1 MRAPPG
7 KGAGNATDFVAP
19 ADRAV
24 PVSGRQE
31 RTTFA
36 QGSPLG
42 LAVPTYSADNQ
53 RVKGIICPRE
63 RPTSSTHLG
72 QAVRPRPRAR
82 YTTRT
87 MRLEPGG
94 CQ

>member
-7 KGAGNATDFVAP
+7 KGAGNAMDFVAP

-36 QGSPLG
+36 QGSPLV
-42 LAVPTYSADNQ
+42 LAVPTYRADNQ
-53 RVKGIICPRE
+53 RVKGII
-63 RPTSSTHLG
+63 G
-72 QAVRPRPRAR
+72 QAVGPRPRAR